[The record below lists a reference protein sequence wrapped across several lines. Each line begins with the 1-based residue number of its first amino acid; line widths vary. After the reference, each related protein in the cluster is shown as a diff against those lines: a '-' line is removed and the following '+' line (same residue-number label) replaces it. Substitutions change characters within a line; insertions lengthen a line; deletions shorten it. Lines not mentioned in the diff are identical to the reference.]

1 MWHSTI
7 DRQRGVATLP
17 IGIEIELAPFFG
29 VMGVAPRPAY
39 GACSSIQPRE
49 FGGNMDL
56 KELVAGTTLYLP
68 VWAPGALF
76 SVGDGHGVQGD
87 GEVCIT
93 ALETALSG
101 SFRLTLRKDLGF
113 KLPRAETPTHYVTM
127 AFNEDLDDA
136 AKDALR
142 AMIDLIGERMGL
154 SREEAY
160 MFASLAVD
168 MRVTQ
173 LVDGNKGIHAML
185 PKHFARSL
193 MRQGWG
199 AWDAAAVRLA
209 AVIAGALVV
218 AAVARAEDPDPAVAR
233 GRAFAAAELRQLPC
247 ARAIGRKPARQG
259 AAVPDL
265 ARTLPGRESDRGSR
279 RRHPNRASGDAA
291 IRRTR
296 HRADRRS
303 DRLSQIARK
312 VAAGAAPDHSGNGG
326 SSPSGSVTWN
336 TFSVFPISV

>member
-1 MWHSTI
+1 MSTHHTVACRPEQCHWGFFDAALTPVATLASGDTVSVDCVSGGRDILPADPAFEILADHRAIHEALQPRLGAHILTGPVAVEGALPGDVLQIDILSIEPRQNWGYTRIRPLAGTLPEDFPITRLWHSHI
-7 DRQRGVATLP
+7 DRQRGTALLP
-17 IGIEIELAPFFG
+17 IGREIELAPFFG
-29 VMGVAPRPAY
+29 VMGVAPPPHY

-101 SFRLTLRKDLGF
+101 TFRLSVRNDLHF
-113 KLPRAETPTHYVTM
+113 TLPRAETPTHHITM

-142 AMIDLIGERMGL
+142 AMLDLIGETMGL
-154 SREEAY
+154 KREDAY

-185 PKHFARSL
+185 AKRY
-193 MRQGWG
+193 
-199 AWDAAAVRLA
+199 
-209 AVIAGALVV
+209 V
-218 AAVARAEDPDPAVAR
+218 A
-233 GRAFAAAELRQLPC
+233 
-247 ARAIGRKPARQG
+247 
-259 AAVPDL
+259 
-265 ARTLPGRESDRGSR
+265 
-279 RRHPNRASGDAA
+279 H
-291 IRRTR
+291 
-296 HRADRRS
+296 
-303 DRLSQIARK
+303 
-312 VAAGAAPDHSGNGG
+312 
-326 SSPSGSVTWN
+326 
-336 TFSVFPISV
+336 

>member
-1 MWHSTI
+1 MSTHHTVSCRPEHCHWGFFDAALPPAATVASGDTVTLDCVSGGRDILPSDPGFEILADHRAIHEAVTPRLGAHILTGPVAVEGARPGDVLQIDILSIEPRQNWGYTRIRPLVGTLPEDFPVAKTWHSTI

-29 VMGVAPRPAY
+29 VMGVAPPPVY

-101 SFRLTLRKDLGF
+101 SFRLTLRKDLDF
-113 KLPRAETPTHYVTM
+113 KLPRAETPTHYITM

-154 SREEAY
+154 SREDAY

-185 PKHFARSL
+185 PKHFVRS
-193 MRQGWG
+193 
-199 AWDAAAVRLA
+199 
-209 AVIAGALVV
+209 
-218 AAVARAEDPDPAVAR
+218 
-233 GRAFAAAELRQLPC
+233 
-247 ARAIGRKPARQG
+247 
-259 AAVPDL
+259 
-265 ARTLPGRESDRGSR
+265 
-279 RRHPNRASGDAA
+279 
-291 IRRTR
+291 
-296 HRADRRS
+296 
-303 DRLSQIARK
+303 
-312 VAAGAAPDHSGNGG
+312 
-326 SSPSGSVTWN
+326 
-336 TFSVFPISV
+336 